1 MSVVETHELTK
12 SYRGKRAVDG
22 LNMHVKEGDIYGF
35 VGKNGAGKS
44 TTMKMYCGLIRPT
57 SGKLSILPNN
67 TRPRFGEFS
76 RIGALIEAPGLL
88 PRMSAYDNVMAKAL
102 ALGIP
107 DAAAQARSL
116 LELVG
121 LSDTGSTKAKR
132 FSLGMKQRLGVAL
145 ALVGSPDLLLLD
157 EPFNGLDPEATRTV
171 RAALVRLNQERG
183 VTNIISSHVLEQLNR
198 VATCYGVIAS
208 GHMVKEFSEEEL
220 HEECGRS
227 IRVRTTDSAR
237 TLALLEERLPDA
249 SFQAQP
255 NGGLSIAGAG
265 ITVER
270 VSEILHDTDQTVL
283 ELSSVEQDIEDYF
296 VSLMDSDGASHEAT
310 SAHQA

>member
-1 MSVVETHELTK
+1 MSVVETHELKK

-44 TTMKMYCGLIRPT
+44 TTMKMFCGLISPT
-57 SGKLSILPNN
+57 SGELSILPNN
-67 TRPRFGEFS
+67 TKPRFGEFS

-107 DAAAQARSL
+107 GAAAQACSL

-121 LSDTGSTKAKR
+121 LSDTGSTKAKW

-157 EPFNGLDPEATRTV
+157 
-171 RAALVRLNQERG
+171 
-183 VTNIISSHVLEQLNR
+183 
-198 VATCYGVIAS
+198 
-208 GHMVKEFSEEEL
+208 
-220 HEECGRS
+220 
-227 IRVRTTDSAR
+227 
-237 TLALLEERLPDA
+237 
-249 SFQAQP
+249 
-255 NGGLSIAGAG
+255 GA
-265 ITVER
+265 I
-270 VSEILHDTDQTVL
+270 
-283 ELSSVEQDIEDYF
+283 
-296 VSLMDSDGASHEAT
+296 
-310 SAHQA
+310 